1 MTREHLYKLKELI
14 QQLSKNL
21 SDSEALEGIELFP
34 SWKTDTDYILD
45 NRVKYNGE
53 LYKMI
58 QPTHHS
64 QSDWTPDIAVSIW
77 VKVDDPSIEWPEWK
91 RPTGAHD
98 AYKNGDKVSH
108 NGKHWINTYGDG
120 NSWEPGV
127 FGWDLVE

>member
-45 NRVKYNGE
+45 DRVKYNSE

-64 QSDWTPDIAVSIW
+64 QDNWTPDVAVSVW

-91 RPTGAHD
+91 QPQGAHD
-98 AYKNGDKVSH
+98 AYEDGAKVSH

-120 NSWEPGV
+120 NIWEPGV
-127 FGWDLVE
+127 FGWEEQQ

>member
-14 QQLSKNL
+14 QQLSKSL

-34 SWKTDTDYILD
+34 SWKTDTDYTLD

-77 VKVDDPSIEWPEWK
+77 VKIDDPSIEWPEWK
-91 RPTGAHD
+91 QPTGAHD
-98 AYKNGDKVSH
+98 AYKNGAKVSH

-127 FGWDLVE
+127 YGWDLVE

>member
-64 QSDWTPDIAVSIW
+64 QDDWTPDVAVSIW

-91 RPTGAHD
+91 QPAGAHD
-98 AYKNGDKVSH
+98 AYKNGAKVSH